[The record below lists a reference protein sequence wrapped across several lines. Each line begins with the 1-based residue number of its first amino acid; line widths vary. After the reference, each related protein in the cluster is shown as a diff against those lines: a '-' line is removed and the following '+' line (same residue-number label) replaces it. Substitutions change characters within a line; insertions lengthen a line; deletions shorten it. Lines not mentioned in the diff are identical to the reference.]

1 MKRIYRLTNTALLAG
16 ALFLGACSDK
26 LDLVPT
32 DALPADDIY
41 TSGEKIE
48 QALNGAY
55 NSLSFGSMF
64 GGDLQ
69 RDGELLGSNG
79 ALVFSGTYNDPAEI
93 WRKEITTENVD
104 VTNRWIRSYD
114 IINITNIV
122 LDRLELVNAARRD
135 NVEGQAYFLRGLT
148 YFELA
153 RFWGQP
159 YSAGNSTTNLAVPLI
174 LDPVYIL
181 EDVTYPERASVE
193 AVYQQAIADLK
204 KAESLLD
211 PVNGIYANSVAAAAV
226 LSRIYLQM
234 ENWEEARDAA
244 NRGLELANGRY
255 SLMGSYGDAFNRTT
269 NSAEDIFSIQVSTQ
283 DGTNNM
289 QLYFAAT
296 TFGGRGDIEVL
307 AAHLSDYEADDERL
321 ELFYVDPA
329 INKLRTGKWENQ
341 FANVTVIRL
350 AELYLTRAE
359 ANARLGTAIGATPAE
374 DLNRIR
380 SRVGL
385 ASIDNPTVGQIV
397 QERFLELAL
406 EGQRVHDL
414 KRLKMEIDGFD
425 YNAPELVF
433 PIPQREINTNTNLR
447 QNEGYF

>member
-1 MKRIYRLTNTALLAG
+1 
-16 ALFLGACSDK
+16 
-26 LDLVPT
+26 
-32 DALPADDIY
+32 
-41 TSGEKIE
+41 
-48 QALNGAY
+48 
-55 NSLSFGSMF
+55 
-64 GGDLQ
+64 
-69 RDGELLGSNG
+69 
-79 ALVFSGTYNDPAEI
+79 
-93 WRKEITTENVD
+93 
-104 VTNRWIRSYD
+104 
-114 IINITNIV
+114 
-122 LDRLELVNAARRD
+122 
-135 NVEGQAYFLRGLT
+135 
-148 YFELA
+148 
-153 RFWGQP
+153 
-159 YSAGNSTTNLAVPLI
+159 LAVPLI

-204 KAESLLD
+204 QAESLLD
-211 PVNGIYANSVAAAAV
+211 PTNGIYANSVAAAAV

-244 NRGLELANGRY
+244 NRGLELAGGRY

-385 ASIDNPTVGQIV
+385 ASIDNPTVEQIV